1 MGAGVI
7 ICEGLEEDA
16 AEFVHRLKQ
25 LRWKVIPDAA
35 LPINP
40 KRLMRMPCVQH
51 GTVHCFTF
59 EFETT
64 SRAPVHVLSC
74 HVMTLCVRSLSLLCI
89 AGTQIVRFL
98 SCGCGICMLSVHAT
112 AMSLHGICPLLG
124 NHQNG

>member
-25 LRWKVIPDAA
+25 LRWKVTPDAA

-59 EFETT
+59 ELETT
-64 SRAPVHVLSC
+64 STAQSMSC
-74 HVMTLCVRSLSLLCI
+74 L
-89 AGTQIVRFL
+89 
-98 SCGCGICMLSVHAT
+98 
-112 AMSLHGICPLLG
+112 AM
-124 NHQNG
+124 